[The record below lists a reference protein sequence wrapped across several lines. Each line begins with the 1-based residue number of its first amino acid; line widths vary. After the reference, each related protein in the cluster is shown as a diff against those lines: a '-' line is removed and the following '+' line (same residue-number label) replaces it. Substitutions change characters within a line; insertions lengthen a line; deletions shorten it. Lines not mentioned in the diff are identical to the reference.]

1 MVLAMPVLLLLL
13 LGTIEMGMR
22 VYYRAQVRSAAT
34 AAALAAVGTQVHWPI
49 PIPKKWVIIFDVPI
63 PVDGIVINTLHL
75 PNVDWGG
82 DVRGEALETR
92 NLTNSNIKFA
102 TTVLPWALAPSPLK
116 WVNITASVSPPQVFS
131 RIFRAGPVEESACAI
146 AWIRPDY
153 WEHGWWDKKSQQSL
167 FGIGD
172 KDYRYYRLVPC
183 GLLGAGDSLE
193 AVLTAYVQD
202 TGDGTAPQWSKDAF
216 PDRMPKLDSESD
228 SPPPVDEKVDQCTK
242 DRANC
247 KPKAQ
252 TFTCQT
258 DHKTQYTIEPQPWQE
273 GQERPTRDQ
282 YEAKH
287 CPPPPPPPP
296 DEKKEG
302 SP

>member
-13 LGTIEMGMR
+13 LGTIELGMR

-49 PIPKKWVIIFDVPI
+49 PIPTEFVVVPPIPVPI

-75 PNVDWGG
+75 PNVDWLG
-82 DVRGEALETR
+82 DVRGEARETR
-92 NLTNSNIKFA
+92 ELTNPDIKFD
-102 TTVLPWALAPSPLK
+102 TLVLPWAVAPSPFK
-116 WVNITASVSPPQVFS
+116 WVRITAKISPPLVFS
-131 RIFRAGPVEESACAI
+131 RIFREGQIEASACAI
-146 AWIRPDY
+146 AWIHPDY
-153 WEHGWWDKKSQQSL
+153 WEHGWWDKRSQKSL

-172 KDYRYYRLVPC
+172 QDYRYYRLVPC
-183 GLLGAGDSLE
+183 TITGAGDALE
-193 AVLTAYVQD
+193 AVITAYVQA
-202 TGDGTAPQWSKDAF
+202 TSASERPAVHTFQQ
-216 PDRMPKLDSESD
+216 RMPWPKTEVD
-228 SPPPVDEKVDQCTK
+228 SPPPPDEKVDKCTK

-247 KPKAQ
+247 KPKPEPH
-252 TFTCQT
+252 TCRT
-258 DHKTQYTIEPQPWQE
+258 DGKTTYTVQPEPYQP
-273 GQERPTRDQ
+273 GQHIPTLDEL
-282 YEAKH
+282 EAEH